1 MPLMKP
7 WPSLAL
13 LVPWSNLQSP
23 TTSPLTHFTSAGYNC
38 VFAVTWL
45 FSTAQQDQTRNYHD
59 EKAEIVGDFIG
70 DVMAY
75 MGQQGQKAVDIGDS
89 MGPTDC
95 WVGRVGLYQSLEQVR
110 NEILFLDSQGGLF
123 TLVSLHTSKCLQTCL
138 GFQHVSQLAQRMQH
152 FRPVA
157 LRMCLA
163 TTYLGSTQ
171 ETPP

>member
-1 MPLMKP
+1 M
-7 WPSLAL
+7 
-13 LVPWSNLQSP
+13 
-23 TTSPLTHFTSAGYNC
+23 
-38 VFAVTWL
+38 TWL
-45 FSTAQQDQTRNYHD
+45 FSTDQTRNYHD
-59 EKAEIVGDFIG
+59 EEKAEIVGDLIG
-70 DVMAY
+70 GVMAY
-75 MGQQGQKAVDIGDS
+75 IGQQGQKAVVIGHS
-89 MGPTDC
+89 MGATDC

-110 NEILFLDSQGGLF
+110 NEFLFLDSQGGLF
-123 TLVSLHTSKCLQTCL
+123 TLVSLRTSKCLQTCL